1 MSEEPS
7 VYFAAVQATT
17 GWDRVLETFAD
28 FCRVEAGWRVLD
40 VGCGPGGLARHLEAR
55 ACRTVGL
62 DRDHPMAVLAAAAAG
77 NRFRST
83 RGDAQ
88 HLPFAGQGFDLVT
101 ATNVIFLIDEPQ
113 AGVAEMARV
122 VRRGGR
128 LAMLNP
134 SERMSTDAATRL
146 ADERGLTGIE
156 RTSLLG
162 WARAAEE
169 RRRFSEEETRRLIEG
184 AGCRILRQTT
194 RIGAGLARLTLAERV
209 S

>member
-1 MSEEPS
+1 VSTQPS

-17 GWDRVLETFAD
+17 GWGRVLETFAE
-28 FCRVEAGWRVLD
+28 FCRVEAGRRVLD
-40 VGCGPGGLARHLEAR
+40 VGCGPGGLARHFAAR

-62 DRDHPMAVLAAAAAG
+62 DRDHSMVVLAAAAGG
-77 NRFRST
+77 NGFRST

-88 HLPFAGQGFDLVT
+88 HLPFAGQSFDLVT

-134 SERMSTDAATRL
+134 SERMSTDAAARL

-169 RRRFSEEETRRLIEG
+169 RHRFSEEETGRLIEG
-184 AGCRILRQTT
+184 AGCRILHQTT
-194 RIGAGLARLTLAERV
+194 RIGTGLARLTLAERV
-209 S
+209 L